1 MKRIHAVL
9 LIFGLSWLA
18 VVLPV
23 VFSNLIL
30 RETRLGAVAQLLDR
44 LPPMLS
50 NVIFLLFWIVFC
62 LGWSIPVGFGLGPL
76 LRKGSR

>member
-30 RETRLGAVAQLLDR
+30 RETRLGAVARLLDR
-44 LPPMLS
+44 LPLMLS
-50 NVIFLLFWIVFC
+50 NVIFLLFWIVFAGLVNSC
-62 LGWSIPVGFGLGPL
+62 WVWVGTP
-76 LRKGSR
+76 SA